1 MSKNW
6 WLIGLAGILCFTSA
20 CDSKTAS
27 KQPDPNLSNSA
38 GVSTT
43 TADSSIQTQS
53 DQAQPDHAQSLT
65 AQDFFPNPLV
75 AESVTV
81 QPLPIPNLIPPT
93 ASVER
98 VPQVE
103 TGRPDPFASLGYT
116 PTIVQAKSASPPP
129 APTVTSQPIASQPVT
144 VAALPPAPTVMPLPT
159 VVPASTTLSPLPA
172 VSVPNQMPPLQSAA
186 ETIEISG
193 VVEVGGKTNVIIKD
207 PTEPTSRSVTVGERL
222 ANGKVLVKR
231 VEMGIEP
238 VVILEQGG
246 REIVRSVGASSAL
259 VGAL

>member
-1 MSKNW
+1 MSKNR
-6 WLIGLAGILCFTSA
+6 WLIGLAGVLCFTSG
-20 CDSKTAS
+20 CSGKIAS
-27 KQPDPNLSNSA
+27 KQPDPNVPDSA
-38 GVSTT
+38 EVPATV
-43 TADSSIQTQS
+43 ADSSVQEP
-53 DQAQPDHAQSLT
+53 DQARPLT

-75 AESVTV
+75 AESAPV

-116 PTIVQAKSASPPP
+116 PTVVQVKPASAPPV
-129 APTVTSQPIASQPVT
+129 APTVTSQPVT

-159 VVPASTTLSPLPA
+159 LLPASTTLSPLPA
-172 VSVPNQMPPLQSAA
+172 VTVPSQMPPLQSAA

-207 PTEPTSRSVTVGERL
+207 PMEQTSRSVTVGERL

-231 VEMGIEP
+231 VEMGMEP

-246 REIVRSVGASSAL
+246 REIVRSIGASSAL